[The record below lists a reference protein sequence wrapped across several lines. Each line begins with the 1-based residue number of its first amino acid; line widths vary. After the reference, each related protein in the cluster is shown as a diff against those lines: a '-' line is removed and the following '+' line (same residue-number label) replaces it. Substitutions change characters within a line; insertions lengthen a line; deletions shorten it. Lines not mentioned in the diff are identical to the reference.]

1 MSMGCDVAVALPPDG
16 FFLSK
21 PRFSPESMPK
31 ADSNQ
36 TLARQ
41 WELLKLLPT
50 RAPGITASELTSRL
64 AGLGYAVTKRT
75 VERDL
80 NDLARL
86 FGFTCNDKGNPYGW
100 HWMPG
105 QSLDLPGL
113 SLSDALSLRVVED
126 ALGPLLPTAILQA
139 IEPRL
144 LQARAKLAALAPD
157 NAQARW
163 GDKVRT
169 VPATL
174 PLLPPPLA
182 SGVLD
187 RVQDALLRE
196 VQIAVQYVSAGERGA
211 KTLTLHPLALVQ
223 RGPVSYLVATAFD
236 YPDVRLYAL
245 HRLRQV
251 DVLDAPL
258 RRPPSFDLDAYIAS
272 GALQFGSGKAL
283 KMRLR
288 LTEPLAALLRETPL
302 ASDQTI
308 STSRAGVCTLRATVQ
323 DTWQL
328 HWWLLSHADEA
339 VVQAPMALRNTLA
352 ARIAS
357 AAHLYDV

>member
-1 MSMGCDVAVALPPDG
+1 
-16 FFLSK
+16 
-21 PRFSPESMPK
+21 MPK
-31 ADSNQ
+31 ANANQ

-41 WELLKLLPT
+41 WELLKLLPS
-50 RAPGITASELTSRL
+50 RPPGITAADLISRL
-64 AGLGYAVTKRT
+64 AELGYATSKRT

-80 NDLARL
+80 NDLIRL
-86 FGFTCNDKGNPYGW
+86 FGFACNDKGHPYGW

-113 SLSDALSLRVVED
+113 SLIDALSLRVVED
-126 ALGPLLPTAILQA
+126 ALRPLLPAALLQV

-144 LQARAKLAALAPD
+144 QLARAKLAVLAPN
-157 NAQARW
+157 NAQTRW
-163 GDKVRT
+163 ADKVRT

-174 PLLPPPLA
+174 PLLPPQLA
-182 SGVLD
+182 EGVLD

-196 VQIAVQYVSAGERGA
+196 VTMAVQYVRAGEREP
-211 KTLTLHPLALVQ
+211 KPLTLHPLALVQ
-223 RGPVSYLVATAFD
+223 RGPVSYLVASAFD

-251 DVLDAPL
+251 EVLEAPL
-258 RRPPSFDLDAYIAS
+258 RPPPGFDLDAYMAS
-272 GALQFGSGKAL
+272 GALQFGSGKPIPL
-283 KMRLR
+283 RLR
-288 LTEPLAALLRETPL
+288 LTESLAALLRETPL
-302 ASDQTI
+302 ASDQTL
-308 STSRAGVCTLRATVQ
+308 STPRAGVCTLRATVP

-339 VVQAPMALRNTLA
+339 VVQAPKALREALA

-357 AAHLYDV
+357 AADLYSV